1 MSEQVNKAAQ
11 MIQDS
16 KRIVAFTGAGI
27 STESGVPDFRSAGGF
42 LDQLSGTHYTGEEA
56 LSVPFFEQYPELFFE
71 NYRNTLDFPDA
82 EPNFGHQFFQLLEA
96 KGKQV
101 TIVTQNIDNL
111 HEAAGSST
119 VFSLHGNATKWKSV
133 NTHKSVVKEEV
144 RWDEKG
150 IAVESKGNVVR
161 PDIVLYGDQLDQQVL
176 SGAIKAIQ
184 EADLLMVIGTSLNVM
199 PAAYLLDDFRG
210 NQSILINQT
219 DVAGMDRFDVVVKEK
234 SGQFLQKVWHM
245 LTQEENT

>member
-1 MSEQVNKAAQ
+1 
-11 MIQDS
+11 MIQGA

-42 LDQLSGTHYTGEEA
+42 LDQLSGAHYTGEEA
-56 LSVPFFEQYPELFFE
+56 LSVPFFEQHPELFFE
-71 NYRNTLDFPDA
+71 NYRKTLDFPDA
-82 EPNFGHQFFQLLEA
+82 QPNFGHQFFQLLEA

-101 TIVTQNIDNL
+101 SVVTQNIDNL

-133 NTHKSVVKEEV
+133 KTNKPVAKEEV
-144 RWDEKG
+144 HWDEKG
-150 IAVESKGNVVR
+150 IAVDNKGNVVR
-161 PDIVLYGDQLDQQVL
+161 PDIVLYGDQLNQQVF
-176 SGAIKAIQ
+176 GDAVKAIQ